1 MIKIDAMYFV
11 FSGVLFTY
19 FGLKGEFILAYNGIA
34 LFMAW
39 ASFFLAFS
47 AFKKKDQVKIN
58 F

>member
-1 MIKIDAMYFV
+1 MIKIDALYFV

-19 FGLKGEFILAYNGIA
+19 FGIKGEFTIPYSAIA

-47 AFKKKDQVKIN
+47 AFNKESSNDD
-58 F
+58 

>member
-19 FGLKGEFILAYNGIA
+19 FGLKGEFILTYNGIA

-47 AFKKKDQVKIN
+47 AFKKEKSREN
-58 F
+58 

>member
-1 MIKIDAMYFV
+1 MIKTNAMYFV

-19 FGLKGEFILAYNGIA
+19 FGLKGEFVLPYNGIA

-47 AFKKKDQVKIN
+47 AHKKERSGN
-58 F
+58 N

>member
-19 FGLKGEFILAYNGIA
+19 FGLKGEFNLVYNGIA

-47 AFKKKDQVKIN
+47 AFKKERSSKN
-58 F
+58 